1 MSMYTLN
8 AEEFNATY
16 NALNKATNQNIIAA
30 MQELAGI
37 LKAHEGESDVIDQAI
52 ANCHTLADNYNQGF
66 CESLTKLRVPLI
78 SYLTFLSSWQR
89 KLTSVMCPKLIQ
101 VSRLVNLTLQVSWF
115 SLILIIQNACE

>member
-8 AEEFNATY
+8 AEEFGATY

-66 CESLTKLRVPLI
+66 CESLTKLDQL
-78 SYLTFLSSWQR
+78 FDLSEFMAKKANIGDVSKVDTGFEAG
-89 KLTSVMCPKLIQ
+89 KLDASGVM
-101 VSRLVNLTLQVSWF
+101 V
-115 SLILIIQNACE
+115 

>member
-8 AEEFNATY
+8 AEEFHATY

-66 CESLTKLRVPLI
+66 CESLTKLKG
-78 SYLTFLSSWQR
+78 TFDQLFDLSEFMAKKASIGDVSKVDTGFEAG
-89 KLTSVMCPKLIQ
+89 KLDASGVM
-101 VSRLVNLTLQVSWF
+101 V
-115 SLILIIQNACE
+115 